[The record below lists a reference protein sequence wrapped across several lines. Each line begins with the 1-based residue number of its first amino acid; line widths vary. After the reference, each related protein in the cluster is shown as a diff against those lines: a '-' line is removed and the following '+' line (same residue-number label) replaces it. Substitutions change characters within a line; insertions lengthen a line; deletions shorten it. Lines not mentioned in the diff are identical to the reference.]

1 MNGDAAY
8 GLFAQ
13 CVIVA
18 TAIRFVREL
27 RGHARVN
34 RFGLEL
40 WIPSVAML
48 VVSIEGVSLAG
59 HLRGLWGDPSIV
71 TFVLLM
77 LYTVRPSLLPDR
89 PLGVTTVC
97 ATIFVAFPLYA
108 PLVLEVPGIQ
118 TDLYSLGW
126 DPTWILIAVAII
138 VVASTCLRTLGH
150 RWINIVAI
158 ALGAYCFGVME
169 SDNLWDYLVDP
180 GLLAVLAFLAV
191 TSTIGLL
198 RGRIIPTNSGV
209 DPIKE
214 TPT

>member
-89 PLGVTTVC
+89 PL
-97 ATIFVAFPLYA
+97 VAPRCNKQSVNPPVEQPTSKPIVPL
-108 PLVLEVPGIQ
+108 GSI
-118 TDLYSLGW
+118 
-126 DPTWILIAVAII
+126 
-138 VVASTCLRTLGH
+138 
-150 RWINIVAI
+150 
-158 ALGAYCFGVME
+158 
-169 SDNLWDYLVDP
+169 
-180 GLLAVLAFLAV
+180 
-191 TSTIGLL
+191 
-198 RGRIIPTNSGV
+198 
-209 DPIKE
+209 
-214 TPT
+214 